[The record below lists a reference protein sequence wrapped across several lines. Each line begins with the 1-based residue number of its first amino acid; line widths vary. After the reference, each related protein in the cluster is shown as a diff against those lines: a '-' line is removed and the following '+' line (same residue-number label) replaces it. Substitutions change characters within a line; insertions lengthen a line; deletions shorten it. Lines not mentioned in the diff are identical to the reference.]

1 MERNEC
7 TNNIDFPFAQPR
19 FLSSQQLLTI
29 VNLMNHVLLLL
40 LFAVTDPHF
49 RTFGNELFSY
59 HGQCDMVLSRSNG
72 FASGLGLEVHIR
84 TTRVNSPHVDYS
96 YISGVAVRIGSDVL
110 EVTEDGALIVNG
122 ESVILDD
129 GSDTSFAGYALK
141 MVVKGSKKRIIAHNL
156 DIGNGNSIQIRSNT
170 KTGMLFVDMNGAFA
184 DSEGLLGAAPEETK
198 PLLARDGITDLTGH
212 WNTYGEEWQVNDVDP
227 KLFKDG
233 NRRPQYPD
241 GCVYKADMK
250 QQVRRRRLF
259 ETTKE
264 VTFEAA
270 TDACAHVK
278 KDEMKEFCVN
288 DILATG
294 DLDLAEDSFYAN

>member
-1 MERNEC
+1 MESMEKNEC
-7 TNNIDFPFAQPR
+7 TSRIDFPLAQPR

-29 VNLMNHVLLLL
+29 VNVMNHVFLLL

-122 ESVILDD
+122 ESVVLDD
-129 GSDTSFAGYALK
+129 GSDASFAGYALK

-170 KTGMLFVDMNGAFA
+170 KPPISN
-184 DSEGLLGAAPEETK
+184 
-198 PLLARDGITDLTGH
+198 
-212 WNTYGEEWQVNDVDP
+212 
-227 KLFKDG
+227 
-233 NRRPQYPD
+233 
-241 GCVYKADMK
+241 
-250 QQVRRRRLF
+250 
-259 ETTKE
+259 
-264 VTFEAA
+264 
-270 TDACAHVK
+270 
-278 KDEMKEFCVN
+278 
-288 DILATG
+288 
-294 DLDLAEDSFYAN
+294 